1 MTRVHRAP
9 RQVTVDSTKF
19 TRWSSPRSLLEH
31 LADELSKYT
40 EWDVGQTE
48 SALPPE
54 QAVAQSRFVH
64 EAVLPF
70 VKEYRATVQLASQQ
84 EARLLELQLDR
95 LDSHIENVEK
105 FDAAR
110 LEVHLAPTRT
120 SSMDKLKMRLSPSG
134 GGTFHWSSVAGGVV
148 NSPKRQSQLPPTV
161 CEHNINKQW
170 HSFILSMGK
179 EMDIAISNNEFQL
192 DPGIMK
198 VGSPARLRLALPTKS
213 NHRLLNHC
221 QLSSR

>member
-1 MTRVHRAP
+1 MQRASHRSSWTQTRARCSGACSARATAWCAETLVKCQTWSGVTRVHRAP

-134 GGTFHWSSVAGGVV
+134 GGTFHCVRCKPAG
-148 NSPKRQSQLPPTV
+148 
-161 CEHNINKQW
+161 
-170 HSFILSMGK
+170 
-179 EMDIAISNNEFQL
+179 
-192 DPGIMK
+192 
-198 VGSPARLRLALPTKS
+198 
-213 NHRLLNHC
+213 
-221 QLSSR
+221 